1 MQVPGAVN
9 YDMPVETTGNPD
21 YETYQSRIG
30 RTGRFSKSSIAVNV
44 NDGQRSVAVKKKI
57 EEHFGKKILF
67 LETDDVDALEK
78 LA

>member
-1 MQVPGAVN
+1 MQVPDAVN

-21 YETYQSRIG
+21 YETYHSRIG

-44 NDGQRSVAVKKKI
+44 NDGQRSVAVKKI